1 MKHRNVGLV
10 HTVPQADSSRH
21 QSSRLVGVF
30 SETSINSGWAMA
42 IAKKQRKDDQ
52 LFNSQG
58 LRHFRRSYSASELRW
73 GLVVFL
79 ILVAIATWIV

>member
-30 SETSINSGWAMA
+30 SETSIKEKTKAFILLGILLGVI
-42 IAKKQRKDDQ
+42 IA
-52 LFNSQG
+52 LFVLWIG
-58 LRHFRRSYSASELRW
+58 
-73 GLVVFL
+73 
-79 ILVAIATWIV
+79 VADPFCWNGYIATDGNCAWE